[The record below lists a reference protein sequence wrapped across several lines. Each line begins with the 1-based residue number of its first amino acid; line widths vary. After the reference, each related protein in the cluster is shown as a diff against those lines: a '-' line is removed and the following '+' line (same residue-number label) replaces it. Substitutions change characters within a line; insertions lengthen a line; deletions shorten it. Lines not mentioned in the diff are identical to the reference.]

1 MLSAVPAAAAT
12 VTIWASSWRL
22 FAHEFCGE
30 VIAVSPEDP
39 VFGRGRGGVVRAGA
53 APGRGICAL
62 LTTNGG
68 PTTPSPTLGEFKAA
82 PLRSLPPANA
92 PTRPANAPPKRYSA
106 STPPDNRSRSHTSP
120 AQQACLGPGSTA
132 SPICEP
138 TSTDSTELPQLRL
151 SPFHHLNEDQPNR
164 CDNASRLPALDE
176 ITRLKADNHQ
186 LQEHLAQHL
195 GHRRHNRIPAP
206 SATCLPHETQA
217 PNHHSVQPSR

>member
-1 MLSAVPAAAAT
+1 MPIIRSWALTRGFALHPGTRNRYEIRDTRTQHRPASRQ
-12 VTIWASSWRL
+12 VNDHGR
-22 FAHEFCGE
+22 
-30 VIAVSPEDP
+30 VS
-39 VFGRGRGGVVRAGA
+39 G
-53 APGRGICAL
+53 
-62 LTTNGG
+62 THT
-68 PTTPSPTLGEFKAA
+68 
-82 PLRSLPPANA
+82 PANA

-106 STPPDNRSRSHTSP
+106 STPPGNRSHSHTSP

-138 TSTDSTELPQLRL
+138 TSTGSAELPQLRL
-151 SPFHHLNEDQPNR
+151 SPLHHLNEDQPNR

-186 LQEHLAQHL
+186 LQEHFAQHL